1 MTSRAGSK
9 GDAALIPPG
18 TPLILPPDTAAAPG
32 HDVKDLLGAG
42 DRVEVNDRVV
52 TQTHLVHVALNLLK

>member
-42 DRVEVNDRVV
+42 DRIEVNDRVV
-52 TQTHLVHVALNLLK
+52 AQTHLVHVALNLLK